1 MSKTSENIQA
11 GDVSGM
17 GPVSLPNNG
26 KVGSGDVPAGRKKK
40 KKKKKMKTYEEFTNK
55 EVSEGKGKFDEAIES
70 VEVALLDT
78 KSLDDVALVV
88 STALIKSYGS
98 DSAKDILNLL
108 RNMIS

>member
-55 EVSEGKGKFDEAIES
+55 EVNEGKGKFDEAIEYLQ
-70 VEVALLDT
+70 LLLEDGNDQPPIHL
-78 KSLDDVALVV
+78 KLG
-88 STALIKSYGS
+88 K
-98 DSAKDILNLL
+98 LL
-108 RNMIS
+108 KKTGKLRESIEHLMKAEKM